1 MPFKAG
7 SGVVRPGAGPDALVG
22 GLEVA
27 VIRSD
32 GRPAVGAHVR
42 LPLNGEYRTDET
54 GVLRVEKVVAGT
66 IEAWLDEPGLVPVAE
81 KVDVVAGEIARV
93 TLQEPAGATV
103 VVTVKSADGTPLP
116 HATVVVGQGAGTPWA
131 DVAPDGVQRLD
142 PYADERGRRV
152 LQRVQP
158 GRVRLDGWW
167 GGWKGTLIVNAQ
179 DRQTSEVTLLV
190 R

>member
-1 MPFKAG
+1 MTKVSHDVHISPAAMNRPVRQATSARTYDADMEF
-7 SGVVRPGAGPDALVG
+7 SGRNVVVTGAGRGIGAALAR
-22 GLEVA
+22 EF
-27 VIRSD
+27 
-32 GRPAVGAHVR
+32 HVR
-42 LPLNGEYRTDET
+42 
-54 GVLRVEKVVAGT
+54 
-66 IEAWLDEPGLVPVAE
+66 
-81 KVDVVAGEIARV
+81 
-93 TLQEPAGATV
+93 GATV